1 LKFLTK
7 KAVYQENFTDLFMK
21 KIFTAS
27 ILVAVVFF
35 FGIRPV
41 FAQNATIRGF
51 VYEKQSGEPVIFT
64 NVYLYKTSY
73 GAATDVNGYFAIT
86 SIPPGKYTL
95 LVTYLGYDT
104 LKIDVD
110 LKPGDLI
117 SKNLFLNKNSVLLN
131 AVSISAEREVA
142 KTETRTSIVKVTPL
156 DIKQIPSVGGQPDI
170 AQYLQILPGVIFT
183 GDQGGQLYIRG
194 GSPIQNKVLLDG
206 LVIYNPF
213 HSIGLFSVFDTDI
226 IRNADIY
233 TGGFNAEHGG
243 RISSVMDITTRDGNK
258 KRISGKIGASTFGA
272 KALIEG
278 PLKKQ
283 PEKGGSSSSF
293 IFSVKNSYLEQ
304 SSKVFYK
311 YINEDGLPFNF
322 LDLYG
327 KVSINGE
334 NGSKVNL
341 FGFKYTDK
349 VNYQD
354 ISDYHWDANGL
365 GANFVVIPG
374 RSPVLMEGILAY
386 SNYKMSFLEENA
398 APRTSS
404 INGFNAGLNFTYFIA
419 KDELKYGIEL
429 LGFKTD
435 FEFSNDVGQK
445 IQQEEN
451 TTEIA
456 GYVKYKLT
464 AGKFL
469 IEPGFRI
476 QWYASLSNVSLEPR
490 FAMKYNVTDKTR
502 LKLAAGFYS
511 QNLLSARS
519 DKDVVNLFYG
529 FLSGP
534 DNLPEEF
541 EGQEVKDK
549 LQKAQHLIIGIE
561 QDITPHFTVNLEAY
575 YKYFSQLTNLNRN
588 KIFDED
594 NAPPGTPDSQM
605 KDFIIEKGYA
615 DGIDLS
621 LKYDYKRLYL
631 WGAYSYSFVER
642 YDEVQ
647 WYYPHYDRRH
657 NMNLLAS
664 YTLGEKMQWELS
676 LRWNFGTGFP
686 FTQTQGYFEKIKFN
700 GGINSN
706 YLTENGLLGIQ
717 YADLNEGRL
726 PTYHRMD
733 FNVKKKF
740 FLSENSLLEVDLS
753 ITNLYDRENVFYVN
767 RVTNSVVN
775 QLPFMPSLGINMS
788 F

>member
-1 LKFLTK
+1 
-7 KAVYQENFTDLFMK
+7 MK
-21 KIFTAS
+21 KIFTTS
-27 ILVAVVFF
+27 VLVVVVFF
-35 FGIRPV
+35 LGIFPAV
-41 FAQNATIRGF
+41 SQNATIRGF

-86 SIPPGKYTL
+86 QIPPGKYTL

-104 LKIDVD
+104 LRMAIELKNND
-110 LKPGDLI
+110 LL
-117 SKNLFLNKNSVLLN
+117 SQNLFLNKNSVMLGE
-131 AVSISAEREVA
+131 VKISAEREAA
-142 KTETRTSIVKVTPL
+142 KTETHTSIVKVTPL

-206 LVIYNPF
+206 MVIYNPF

-226 IRNADIY
+226 LRNADIF

-258 KRISGKIGASTFGA
+258 KRLAGKIGASTFGA
-272 KALIEG
+272 KAMIEG

-283 PEKGGSSSSF
+283 PEKGGGSSSF
-293 IFSVKNSYLEQ
+293 ILSIKNSYLEQ
-304 SSKVFYK
+304 SSKVFYNYVDK
-311 YINEDGLPFNF
+311 DGLPFNF

-349 VNYQD
+349 VNYKD
-354 ISDYHWDANGL
+354 ISDYHWDANGM
-365 GANFVVIPG
+365 GANFVIIPG

-386 SNYKMSFLEENA
+386 SNYKMSLLEEFA
-398 APRTSS
+398 SPRTSS
-404 INGFNAGLNFTYFIA
+404 INGFNAGLNFTYFLG
-419 KDELKYGIEL
+419 KDEFKYGLEL
-429 LGFKTD
+429 DGFKTD
-435 FEFSNDVGQK
+435 FQFSNEVGQK

-456 GYVKYKLT
+456 GYAKYKFT

-469 IEPGFRI
+469 FEPGFRL
-476 QWYASLSNVSLEPR
+476 QWYASLSNISPEPR
-490 FAMKYNVTDKTR
+490 FAMKYNATNKTR
-502 LKLAAGFYS
+502 LKLAAGLYS
-511 QNLLSARS
+511 QNLISARS

-534 DNLPEEF
+534 DNLPETF
-541 EGQEVKDK
+541 NGKTVKDK
-549 LQKAQHLIIGIE
+549 LQKAQHIIVGVE
-561 QDITPHFTVNLEAY
+561 RDIAQHLTINVEAY
-575 YKYFSQLTNLNRN
+575 YKNFSQLTNLNRN
-588 KIFDED
+588 KIYDEN
-594 NAPPGTPDSQM
+594 NAPPDTPDSEK
-605 KDFIIEKGYA
+605 KDFIIETGYA

-621 LKYDYKRLYL
+621 LKYDYNRLYL
-631 WGAYSYSFVER
+631 WGAYSFAFVNR
-642 YDEVQ
+642 FDGTT

-664 YTLGEKMQWELS
+664 YTIGEKMQWELS
-676 LRWNFGTGFP
+676 VRWNFGTGFP
-686 FTQTQGYFEKIKFN
+686 FTQTQGYFEKVRFE

-717 YADLNEGRL
+717 YADLNKGRL

-740 FLSENSLLEVDLS
+740 FLTENSILEADFSV
-753 ITNLYDRENVFYVN
+753 TNIYDRNNVFYVN
-767 RVTNSVVN
+767 RVTNSVVY
-775 QLPFMPSLGINMS
+775 QLPFMPSLGLSLS